1 MRKEDFFEVLG
12 ELDDDLVKEAKANGR
27 IRRFSRLKLGA
38 IAACIAIVLS
48 VGIPCF
54 FGFYGLKDDQSLA
67 PMKIIAY
74 DGAYYE
80 IIDMSNIEILD
91 IYNLPHEITADMV
104 GSIVGIGADSNGE
117 QTKRIMYQ
125 YTPYA
130 DITANT
136 TEPDQK
142 CDQRAVYVVNDG
154 GYSFALFCNFISS
167 DTNSHKEASE
177 IFAVYGIDGAE
188 DIANITIGEE
198 TLSDFAE
205 IQAFFDN
212 LYHSVSIGND
222 DYQNMIFKGMSEEE
236 QQALSIELADSMI
249 KIKIKTTDGIV
260 INNLNYYSTIN
271 YVYWALNYYR
281 LNSHI
286 SCSSRRKISSC

>member
-12 ELDDDLVKEAKANGR
+12 ELDDDLVKEVKTSGN
-27 IRRFSRLKLGA
+27 IRRFSRLKFGA
-38 IAACIAIVLS
+38 IAACIAVILS

-54 FGFYGLKDDQSLA
+54 FGFYGLKDDQSLK
-67 PMKIIAY
+67 PLKIIEY

-80 IIDMSNIEILD
+80 IVDMSNTEILD
-91 IYNLPHEITADMV
+91 IYDLPHEITADMI
-104 GSIVGIGADSNGE
+104 GSIAGIGFDSNEE
-117 QTKRIMYQ
+117 QTERIMYQ
-125 YTPYA
+125 YLPYA
-130 DITANT
+130 DIVTNT
-136 TEPDQK
+136 TEPDQE
-142 CDQRAVYVVNDG
+142 CVQRAVYVVEDG
-154 GYSFALFCNFISS
+154 GYSFALFCNFIIS

-177 IFAVYGIDGAE
+177 MFAVYGIDEAE
-188 DIANITIGEE
+188 DIASIMIGGE
-198 TLSDFAE
+198 TLSNFAE
-205 IQAFFDN
+205 IQAIFDN

-249 KIKIKTTDGIV
+249 RIKIKTTDGIV
-260 INNLNYYSTIN
+260 INNLNYYPTIN